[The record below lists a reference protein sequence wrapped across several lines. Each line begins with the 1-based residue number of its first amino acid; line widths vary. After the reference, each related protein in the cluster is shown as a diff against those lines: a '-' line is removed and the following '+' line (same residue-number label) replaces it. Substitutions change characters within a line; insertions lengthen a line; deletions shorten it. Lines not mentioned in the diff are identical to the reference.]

1 MSYKNGNYCAFYVA
15 EPFHESALGAHA
27 TKDFVSYNLLRTWKG
42 SDSSF
47 PFNDSHSK
55 TYSVRDGS
63 NWESTLTPRLRERL
77 RTSKNV
83 ILFLSERTVSSR
95 ALREEIDYGINSL
108 GLPIIIIY
116 PDYAI
121 KESLLQ
127 NGSLKNEIKNV
138 KEFFHFK

>member
-27 TKDFVSYNLLRTWKG
+27 TKDFVYYNLLRTWKG

-63 NWESTLTPRLRERL
+63 NWESTLRPRLQERL

-95 ALREEIDYGINSL
+95 ALIEEIDYGTNSL
-108 GLPIIIIY
+108 GLPIIISILITQSRK
-116 PDYAI
+116 ACFRTA
-121 KESLLQ
+121 L
-127 NGSLKNEIKNV
+127 
-138 KEFFHFK
+138 